1 MVESFMDI
9 ERRLMATSPAVAAYR
24 ARVSRGSTKNLI
36 TRNRERDAFEAANR
50 RKSEFAAR
58 MKREGEDR
66 SRSKAISTLP
76 KFEREKQLSKW
87 QAEEMK
93 KVDIKRFGDSNVYE
107 ITYKGKT
114 EYAYLTKDKLVYTE
128 SLHRAQAHAGFE
140 RRILSPEERAELK
153 SQVVKISERERFES
167 KYPSIKDVDTTALY
181 PHRIKTGYET
191 PYDIEGDRLAAVE
204 KPISEL
210 IPSLEEVGEAGQRFR
225 KKHPELAEKIYETAL
240 IPTTF
245 LHKTVRK
252 IDAPLIER
260 REAKLDILR
269 EKYKDIAPSEELRKD
284 QERLI
289 GPSEKTLSFIGGTA
303 VGMYT
308 GWQEKP
314 IKTTAMVG
322 VGLVL
327 PGLIGGVTRLT
338 GAVPYVGTRLAKYG
352 IPVAMTGATL
362 HYGADVISRL
372 DAPVP
377 TGDVERVPISEKE
390 YIQMYHEEY
399 GTVPE
404 LDPDLKYTFYK
415 DVPIERIPTEVERGE
430 RFGEILGTEILPMG
444 IGAGLTTTKKPT
456 VVTEEITPTQFEIIT
471 GLKQTTFQQQSGRIS
486 RMKLSTKPEF
496 EMVPGS
502 SIRASEIR
510 KWESIKDKPVR
521 KLELGIKRYTTVEEK
536 GLYDVGTGYVHMV
549 RPLELISK
557 QKTLTGESAQ
567 IMPKVFQFEKIEL
580 TKMGV
585 PKSYS
590 SIESYTTQFEP
601 IFGIKHRKIYEPG
614 FKAERLKKVDV
625 APSYELPTA
634 VEVIRAKPVKEKL
647 PDVKPDEFLQSRDVI
662 DVIAGRTTVRVKGK
676 QVTLDE
682 IGIST
687 VRDTARLLKLK
698 DIDVTEI
705 PAVKKLPVKGKRG
718 LFDEEPTPTFKVPK
732 VKKPKT
738 GQKEIETYERKAYD
752 AYAEEPGLVAGTKQ
766 DLFPTLRPGA
776 KYEKGIIAEQ
786 IIRKIPGVKK
796 TIVSKYKSPFAL
808 RLGSLSALAL
818 GIKQR
823 EELIPAIGF
832 KAVPYIEQVPELI
845 DEVVPRIDD
854 VIISTTDQ
862 TTDIITEPTTEVV
875 PVVVPDIIPQP
886 EIIPQPKP
894 GKPIVRI
901 VPPVF
906 ISEFA
911 EDGKRKP
918 KKKVKKDKKGY
929 LERLHQIGDPMTAL
943 ASCAEGFEQFTAQ
956 QRPKKNGLSSQFMPN
971 MPGDMFGGL
980 LKAKRK
986 VRSKS
991 KAPKQQFDMLNWL

>member
-1 MVESFMDI
+1 MFTGGTIIGGYEGIREHPVK
-9 ERRLMATSPAVAAYR
+9 TAAMI
-24 ARVSRGSTKNLI
+24 G
-36 TRNRERDAFEAANR
+36 
-50 RKSEFAAR
+50 
-58 MKREGEDR
+58 
-66 SRSKAISTLP
+66 
-76 KFEREKQLSKW
+76 
-87 QAEEMK
+87 
-93 KVDIKRFGDSNVYE
+93 
-107 ITYKGKT
+107 
-114 EYAYLTKDKLVYTE
+114 
-128 SLHRAQAHAGFE
+128 AGFVLPG
-140 RRILSPEERAELK
+140 I
-153 SQVVKISERERFES
+153 
-167 KYPSIKDVDTTALY
+167 
-181 PHRIKTGYET
+181 
-191 PYDIEGDRLAAVE
+191 
-204 KPISEL
+204 
-210 IPSLEEVGEAGQRFR
+210 
-225 KKHPELAEKIYETAL
+225 
-240 IPTTF
+240 
-245 LHKTVRK
+245 
-252 IDAPLIER
+252 
-260 REAKLDILR
+260 
-269 EKYKDIAPSEELRKD
+269 
-284 QERLI
+284 
-289 GPSEKTLSFIGGTA
+289 
-303 VGMYT
+303 
-308 GWQEKP
+308 
-314 IKTTAMVG
+314 VG
-322 VGLVL
+322 VGTRAVGAI
-327 PGLIGGVTRLT
+327 PYIGTQLARIGV
-338 GAVPYVGTRLAKYG
+338 
-352 IPVAMTGATL
+352 PVAMTAVTV
-362 HYGADVISRL
+362 HYGFDVVDRV

-377 TGDVERVPISEKE
+377 TGDIERVPISRQE
-390 YIQMYHEEY
+390 YIDSYYKQY
-399 GTVPE
+399 GVVPK
-404 LDPDLKYTFYK
+404 LDPDLKYDFYI
-415 DVPIERIPTEVERGE
+415 DVPKERVPTEFERGQV
-430 RFGEILGTEILPMG
+430 FGEIFGTEILPLG
-444 IGAGLTTTKKPT
+444 LGAGIATIKKPT

-471 GLKQTTFQQQSGRIS
+471 GLKQTTLQQQSGRIS

-676 QVTLDE
+676 QVTLNE

-687 VRDTARLLKLK
+687 VRDTAKLLKLK
-698 DIDVTEI
+698 DIGVTEV
-705 PAVKKLPVKGKRG
+705 PVVKKLPVKGKRG

-823 EELIPAIGF
+823 EELKPAIGF

-929 LERLHQIGDPMTAL
+929 LEQFYLIGDPMTAL
-943 ASCAEGFEQFTAQ
+943 ASATEGFEQFTAQ

-980 LKAKRK
+980 PKAKRK

-991 KAPKQQFDMLNWL
+991 KAPEQQFDMLNWL